1 MNSTPRGRQKAIFLT
16 AAVILTVGGFMGVF
30 GNSAGYTDALFEPDY
45 TIAYAPP
52 EGPLAEAGFQ
62 SGDSVISVEGI
73 PVAELGMYS
82 RWPRSL
88 SRAPGESLTMVV
100 EREGQSVTGEIVY
113 RDPPSSSRKM
123 QFGSLVVFL
132 SFLWAGVWAVLT
144 IPSDHA
150 ARLAALGFAAGLA
163 VPTPYMGSWNGLS
176 EHVHMAAMMLWTL
189 LLLRFFLFFPKP
201 KRLAQAHV
209 STLLVYAPWVIF
221 LGCLVTELIFHPRFY
236 DTFGWYG
243 GLLMF
248 TYFVLAVAALI
259 HTWVKTPR
267 GEVRVSGLGSILA
280 GVAVGVGGILLWAL
294 DALLLQG
301 FDIPG
306 SNWAPVL
313 FGVIPVGMAL
323 GVRKATSREAA
334 RD

>member
-1 MNSTPRGRQKAIFLT
+1 MNSAPSGRRKAVILSV
-16 AAVILTVGGFMGVF
+16 AAILTVGGVVGVF

-45 TIAYAPP
+45 TIFYAPP

-73 PVAELGMYS
+73 RVVELGMYS
-82 RWPRSL
+82 RWPKSL

-100 EREGQSVTGEIVY
+100 EREGQMVTGEIVY
-113 RDPPSSSRKM
+113 RDPPPSSRKM
-123 QFGSLVVFL
+123 QFGALLVFL

-144 IPSDHA
+144 FPSAHA
-150 ARLAALGFAAGLA
+150 ARLAALGLAAGLA

-176 EHVHMAAMMLWTL
+176 EHVHMAAMVLWTL
-189 LLLRFFLFFPKP
+189 LLLRFFLFFPTP
-201 KRLAQAHV
+201 KRLAQAHL
-209 STLLVYAPWVIF
+209 STLFVYAPWVIL

-236 DTFGWYG
+236 HTFGWFG

-248 TYFVLAVAALI
+248 SYFVLAVAALI

-267 GEVRVSGLGSILA
+267 DKMRVSGLGSVLT
-280 GVAVGVGGILLWAL
+280 GVAVGVGGIILWAV
-294 DALLLQG
+294 DALVLQA

-323 GVRKATSREAA
+323 GVKKATLRE
-334 RD
+334 